1 MCTSRPNIEAF
12 WQRHLVYNV
21 PTTRTTITDVIVG
34 IQYGKITIILI
45 DDTNTKIKGSSSIRL
60 WQNNTTNTDNATT
73 KSSIGEG

>member
-1 MCTSRPNIEAF
+1 M
-12 WQRHLVYNV
+12 YNV

-45 DDTNTKIKGSSSIRL
+45 DDTNTKINGSSSIRL

>member
-1 MCTSRPNIEAF
+1 M
-12 WQRHLVYNV
+12 YNV
-21 PTTRTTITDVIVG
+21 PTTRTTVTDVIVG

>member
-1 MCTSRPNIEAF
+1 M
-12 WQRHLVYNV
+12 YNV

-60 WQNNTTNTDNATT
+60 WQNNTTITDNATT

>member
-1 MCTSRPNIEAF
+1 M
-12 WQRHLVYNV
+12 YNV
-21 PTTRTTITDVIVG
+21 PTTGTTVIDVIVG

-45 DDTNTKIKGSSSIRL
+45 DDTNTKINGSSSIRL

>member
-1 MCTSRPNIEAF
+1 M
-12 WQRHLVYNV
+12 YNV

-60 WQNNTTNTDNATT
+60 WQNNTTNIDNATT